1 MRHSIKV
8 KRSLYDASNTNGE
21 RLSLRVEDANG
32 TTTGTSETAK
42 RQLQLEVKTVEEDHT
57 IVDQWPKLQLQAW
70 WNGPGENV
78 WTRVYPR

>member
-1 MRHSIKV
+1 MHHSIKV

-21 RLSLRVEDANG
+21 RKRVENANG

-57 IVDQWPKLQLQAW
+57 IVDQRPKLQLQAR
-70 WNGPGENV
+70 WNGPGENA